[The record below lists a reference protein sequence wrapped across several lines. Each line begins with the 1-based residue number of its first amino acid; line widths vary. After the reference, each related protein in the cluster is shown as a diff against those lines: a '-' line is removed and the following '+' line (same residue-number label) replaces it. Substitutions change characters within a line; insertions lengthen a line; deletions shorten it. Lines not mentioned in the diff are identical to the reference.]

1 MDDDWGEPNADFRQK
16 ADNDKSEKP
25 AALGNAK
32 AETDKKKEEDAKT
45 RRDMFFD
52 ENKEL
57 DDLPTIGEGN
67 LGGDDKFN

>member
-1 MDDDWGEPNADFRQK
+1 MKLAVCVKMD
-16 ADNDKSEKP
+16 
-25 AALGNAK
+25 
-32 AETDKKKEEDAKT
+32 ETDKKKEDDAKN

-52 ENKEL
+52 DNKEL